1 METTRQN
8 KISRLIQKEMGEL
21 LLQSSHLFPGAMIT
35 VTRVNITPDL
45 SLARIN
51 VSVFATNDKDAVL
64 KQLDAH
70 SREFRFLLGKRI
82 RNQVRIIPELQ
93 FFIDDTLDYLEH
105 IDNLLKQ

>member
-51 VSVFATNDKDAVL
+51 VSVFAANDKDAVL